1 MEWLNMNWTKYP
13 AVMLMLIFLAACA
26 LAQDDP
32 LNPALSAAATQ
43 EIRETM
49 GDDILSPVPQDQK
62 GNATPVITGKA
73 LPGSIADQQSSQSKA
88 RLLSPISSWSLS
100 LLDSLD
106 RAALLQMSQSN
117 DVVFGKG
124 TLTVGSSVQ
133 GATATGTVS
142 GNKLRLDILTDDL
155 TLFRLSLT
163 MNGKSLSGDYH
174 GYSTIYVPWKGIAMG
189 KINQI

>member
-1 MEWLNMNWTKYP
+1 
-13 AVMLMLIFLAACA
+13 MLMLIFLAASA
-26 LAQDDP
+26 PAQDP
-32 LNPALSAAATQ
+32 LNPAPDEGAMQ
-43 EIRETM
+43 DIKDTM

-62 GNATPVITGKA
+62 GNVTPVITKA
-73 LPGSIADQQSSQSKA
+73 LPGSIADQRSSQSKA

-100 LLDSLD
+100 LLDNLE

-142 GNKLRLDILTDDL
+142 GNKLSLDILTDDL

>member
-1 MEWLNMNWTKYP
+1 MNWTKYP

-32 LNPALSAAATQ
+32 LNPAPSAAATQ
-43 EIRETM
+43 DIRETM
-49 GDDILSPVPQDQK
+49 GNDILSPVPQDQK
-62 GNATPVITGKA
+62 GNATPVITKA

-100 LLDSLD
+100 LLDNLE

-142 GNKLRLDILTDDL
+142 GNKLSLDILTDDL

>member
-26 LAQDDP
+26 LAQEDP
-32 LNPALSAAATQ
+32 LNPAPSAAATQ
-43 EIRETM
+43 EIT

-62 GNATPVITGKA
+62 GNATPVITKA

-100 LLDSLD
+100 LLDNLE
-106 RAALLQMSQSN
+106 RAALLQMSQSS

-124 TLTVGSSVQ
+124 TLTIGSSVQ
-133 GATATGTVS
+133 DATATGTVS
-142 GNKLRLDILTDDL
+142 GNKLSLDILTDDL